1 MTTAMRSLRRYW
13 PLFLVMAITATQI
26 ATLGIFEPD
35 GGSHWDAGWGGAPG
49 PLSWLARSST
59 YGPVMD
65 AIGVL
70 AVAAAARLLKRLW
83 SRLTLAVRVGATLY
97 LAGQVANFTYRVFSP
112 WIAGDLGV
120 ANLWSGAVGNV
131 GDLAIACALPA
142 GLATWATPHVSAWL
156 RQGRWR
162 PGFHGLTGAFAGM
175 VVIAGAGGA
184 WATGAASHEAQA
196 HAAAVRA
203 KAEAK
208 VEAAQ
213 LRAEAARQETV
224 AAVQQA
230 QITAD
235 LKLAEAPDGLSWDNP
250 PAMATGGSVNW
261 QPVSG
266 PAALAGLQTEHS
278 NWVVLVGGPVQTP
291 ALQAWLALPGWAQT
305 QASTTDLA
313 NRINPD
319 VVSAGIDGLSAGH
332 LPSEANLM
340 PANPP
345 WWLANDL
352 AALGNTGS

>member
-1 MTTAMRSLRRYW
+1 MAMRSPLRYW
-13 PLFLVMAITATQI
+13 PVVLVMAITAAQI

-49 PLSWLARSST
+49 PLSWLASSAT

-65 AIGVL
+65 ALGVL
-70 AVAAAARLLKRLW
+70 AVAAAARLLNRLW
-83 SRLTLAVRVGATLY
+83 PRLTLAVRVGATLY

-131 GDLAIACALPA
+131 GDLSIASAVPA
-142 GLATWATPHVSAWL
+142 GLATWATPHVSAWF

-175 VVIAGAGGA
+175 VLIAGAGGA

-203 KAEAK
+203 RAEARA
-208 VEAAQ
+208 EAAQ
-213 LRAEAARQETV
+213 LRAEAVRQES
-224 AAVQQA
+224 AAALQQA
-230 QITAD
+230 QITED
-235 LKLAEAPDGLSWDNP
+235 LELAETPDGLSWDDP
-250 PAMATGGSVNW
+250 PAMATGGSVDW

-266 PAALAGLQTEHS
+266 PAALAGLEAEHS

-291 ALQAWLALPGWAQT
+291 SLQAWLALPGWAQA
-305 QASTTDLA
+305 QASTADLA
-313 NRINPD
+313 HRIDPD
-319 VVSAGIDGLSAGH
+319 VVSAGMDGLSAGH
-332 LPSEANLM
+332 LPTDANLV
-340 PANPP
+340 PASPP
-345 WWLANDL
+345 WWLADDL
-352 AALGNTGS
+352 AALRSGGS